1 MIQQHLYS
9 EEYFYGQFVDQSEFQ
24 FQWKPTNTI
33 PGQLIKYNYLERLQS
48 NISETYQKRILIVDD

>member
-48 NISETYQKRILIVDD
+48 NIS